1 MCCKSIIMDQKEV
14 RIPIVGVIEE
24 SRRNP
29 TNERQYLDHYPNGE
43 GIYLVKFDDGS
54 QELRSVSTGNKK
66 IDDVIYIAKF
76 LSIFHVPSHVIAEE
90 IKKEHEATLKD
101 AIESL
106 RTDVIRDVYACHEDM
121 LRENGTIIRS
131 LDELKE
137 SVQAPGNGISEKT
150 LLEALK
156 VVAAGKHD

>member
-1 MCCKSIIMDQKEV
+1 MEKQEV
-14 RIPIVGVIEE
+14 RIQIAGVIKE
-24 SRRNP
+24 SRLHP
-29 TNERQYLDHYPNGE
+29 TNGRQDLAYYPNGE

-54 QELRSVSTGNKK
+54 QELRSVFAGKQ
-66 IDDVIYIAKF
+66 IDDGRHLVQIMYRFPVTAQVI
-76 LSIFHVPSHVIAEE
+76 SEE

-106 RTDVIRDVYACHEDM
+106 RTDFIRAVNACHEDM
-121 LRENGTIIRS
+121 LRENSTIVRT

-137 SVQAPGNGISEKT
+137 RGLASGNGISEKT

>member
-1 MCCKSIIMDQKEV
+1 MGQQVV

-54 QELRSVSTGNKK
+54 QELRSVSAGKK
-66 IDDVIYIAKF
+66 IDDVRYIAKF
-76 LSIFHVPSHVIAEE
+76 LSIFPVPSQVIAED
-90 IKKEHEATLKD
+90 IKKEHEAILKD

-106 RTDVIRDVYACHEDM
+106 RTDVIRAVDVCHENM
-121 LRENGTIIRS
+121 LKDNAAIFRALN
-131 LDELKE
+131 ELRE
-137 SVQAPGNGISEKT
+137 SVQASGNGISEKT

-156 VVAAGKHD
+156 VVAVGKHD

>member
-1 MCCKSIIMDQKEV
+1 MCFKSIIMEQQEV

-54 QELRSVSTGNKK
+54 RELSSVMSNEM
-66 IDDVIYIAKF
+66 IDKGRKRVVTFNFPVPAQVI
-76 LSIFHVPSHVIAEE
+76 SEE

-101 AIESL
+101 AIEAL
-106 RTDVIRDVYACHEDM
+106 RTDVIRAVNACNENM
-121 LRENGTIIRS
+121 LKDNAAILRS
-131 LDELKE
+131 IDELSE
-137 SVQAPGNGISEKT
+137 SVQASGNGISEKT

-156 VVAAGKHD
+156 VVAVGKHD

>member
-1 MCCKSIIMDQKEV
+1 MEQQEV
-14 RIPIVGVIEE
+14 RIPIAGVIEE
-24 SRRNP
+24 SRLNP
-29 TNERQYLDHYPNGE
+29 TNERQYLVHYPNGE

-54 QELRSVSTGNKK
+54 QELRSVFAGKQ
-66 IDDVIYIAKF
+66 IDDGRPLAHIMCRFPVHAQ
-76 LSIFHVPSHVIAEE
+76 VIAEE

-106 RTDVIRDVYACHEDM
+106 RTDVIRAVNACHENM
-121 LRENGTIIRS
+121 LKENGTILRT

-137 SVQAPGNGISEKT
+137 SVQASDNGISEKT

>member
-1 MCCKSIIMDQKEV
+1 MDQQEV

-24 SRRNP
+24 SRLHP
-29 TNERQYLDHYPNGE
+29 TNERQYLAYYPNGE

-54 QELRSVSTGNKK
+54 QELRSVYAGKQ
-66 IDDVIYIAKF
+66 IDDGRHLDQNMYCFPVTA
-76 LSIFHVPSHVIAEE
+76 HVISEE

-106 RTDVIRDVYACHEDM
+106 RTDVIHAVDVCHENM
-121 LRENGTIIRS
+121 LKDNAEIYRAIN
-131 LDELKE
+131 ELRDSIQE
-137 SVQAPGNGISEKT
+137 SGNGISEKT

-156 VVAAGKHD
+156 VVAAGKQD

>member
-1 MCCKSIIMDQKEV
+1 MDQQEV
-14 RIPIVGVIEE
+14 RIQIAGVIEE
-24 SRRNP
+24 SRLHP
-29 TNERQYLDHYPNGE
+29 TNERQYLAYYPNGE

-54 QELRSVSTGNKK
+54 QELRSVFAGKQ
-66 IDDVIYIAKF
+66 IDDERHLVQIMYSFPVPAQVI
-76 LSIFHVPSHVIAEE
+76 SEE
-90 IKKEHEATLKD
+90 IKKDHEATLKD

-106 RTDVIRDVYACHEDM
+106 RTDVIRAVNACHENM
-121 LRENGTIIRS
+121 LKENGTILRS

-137 SVQAPGNGISEKT
+137 SGMASGNGISEKT

>member
-1 MCCKSIIMDQKEV
+1 M

-76 LSIFHVPSHVIAEE
+76 LSIFPVPSHVIAEE

-106 RTDVIRDVYACHEDM
+106 RTDVIHAVDVCHENMFKDNAEIFRAINE
-121 LRENGTIIRS
+121 LR
-131 LDELKE
+131 E
-137 SVQAPGNGISEKT
+137 SVQASGNGISEKT

-156 VVAAGKHD
+156 VVSAGKHD

>member
-1 MCCKSIIMDQKEV
+1 MDQQEV

-24 SRRNP
+24 SRLHP
-29 TNERQYLDHYPNGE
+29 TNERQYLAYYPNGE

-54 QELRSVSTGNKK
+54 QELRSVYAGKQ
-66 IDDVIYIAKF
+66 IDDGRHLAQNMYCFPVTA
-76 LSIFHVPSHVIAEE
+76 HVISEE

-106 RTDVIRDVYACHEDM
+106 RTDVIHAVDVCHENM
-121 LRENGTIIRS
+121 LKDNAEIYRAIN
-131 LDELKE
+131 ELRDSIQE
-137 SVQAPGNGISEKT
+137 SGNGISEKT

-156 VVAAGKHD
+156 VVAAGKQD